1 MLVDRN
7 NGRPV
12 RKLQLCADDGRAL
25 TAADT
30 TLKPRPETLARND
43 DQNPTQG
50 MR

>member
-1 MLVDRN
+1 MLVDRR

-30 TLKPRPETLARND
+30 TVKPRPEDARA
-43 DQNPTQG
+43 Q
-50 MR
+50 R